1 MMSKRATIVSTY
13 SVFCAVLLMGVV
25 AGISARADESDA
37 QRDASRQ
44 SSQYSIG
51 STVVGSAGSPGS
63 STNYTTNGT
72 MGQSTPIG
80 IGYAGGNTLRAGF
93 WGWQLIPTEAEGI
106 PAAFRLLQNFPN
118 PFNPVTTIEFAVAN
132 ECPVNLTIFDV
143 SGRRIK
149 QMVHETR
156 PPGRYREKWDGTND
170 RGARVAT
177 GLYFYR
183 LRAGSFVSVKKM
195 VLLK

>member
-1 MMSKRATIVSTY
+1 MMSKRAVIVSAY
-13 SVFCAVLLMGVV
+13 SVVLAVFIMGIV
-25 AGISARADESDA
+25 AGISARADEADA
-37 QRDASRQ
+37 LQHAPRQ
-44 SSQYSIG
+44 SSQYSVG

-80 IGYAGGNTLRAGF
+80 IGSAGGNTLKAGF
-93 WGWQLIPTEAEGI
+93 WRWELIPTEVDEI

-118 PFNPVTTIEFAVAN
+118 PFNPVTMIEFAVAG
-132 ECPVNLTIFDV
+132 ECPVDLAIFDV
-143 SGRRIK
+143 SGRKIK
-149 QMVHETR
+149 QLVQGTR

-170 RGARVAT
+170 RGAHVAT

-195 VLLK
+195 VLIK

>member
-1 MMSKRATIVSTY
+1 MSKRAVIVSTY
-13 SVFCAVLLMGVV
+13 SVFCAVFLMGIV
-25 AGISARADESDA
+25 AGVSARAVKADA
-37 QRDASRQ
+37 RRHAPRQ

-51 STVVGSAGSPGS
+51 STVVGSSGSPGS

-80 IGYAGGNTLRAGF
+80 IGSAGGNTLRAGF
-93 WGWQLIPTEAEGI
+93 WVWELVPTGADEI
-106 PAAFRLLQNFPN
+106 PAASSLLQNFPN
-118 PFNPVTTIEFAVAN
+118 PFNPLTTIEFAVAG
-132 ECPVNLTIFDV
+132 ECPVDLAIFDV
-143 SGRRIK
+143 SGRKIK
-149 QMVHETR
+149 QLVRETR
-156 PPGRYREKWDGTND
+156 LPGRYREKWDGTND
-170 RGARVAT
+170 RGAHVAT